1 MMIGN
6 TLMIG
11 NTFVSDDAE
20 KMTVLIDSVDR
31 NDWLAEHV
39 RQSTP
44 PRA

>member
-20 KMTVLIDSVDR
+20 KMTVLIAMIG
-31 NDWLAEHV
+31 L
-39 RQSTP
+39 QS
-44 PRA
+44 R